1 MTFKIRNAAAGT
13 GKARR
18 ATEDGEAP
26 DRPLVVVDVGCRWG
40 FAEKFVGPDRLF
52 EVYGFDPDEQEC
64 ARLRERYANQA
75 VNLVPMGLA
84 GTAGQRTLHLT
95 QEPACSSLLPPD
107 PALTERYPALACARQ
122 VSTMEVETTTLDVWA
137 EQQGVHAAD
146 YIKIDTQG
154 TELEILKGG
163 RRLVQTARCLEV
175 EVEFNPIYRG
185 QALFAELDLYLRSQG
200 FVLWK
205 LSNQVHY
212 SSDGAPA
219 LLGAE
224 DAVFYDDA
232 QRVSRPV
239 FGGQL
244 YWANAHYVNQSV
256 LDPQHLPADQMA
268 RDITLFETL
277 GMPDVVIATRQYL
290 SNGGVE

>member
-1 MTFKIRNAAAGT
+1 
-13 GKARR
+13 
-18 ATEDGEAP
+18 
-26 DRPLVVVDVGCRWG
+26 
-40 FAEKFVGPDRLF
+40 
-52 EVYGFDPDEQEC
+52 
-64 ARLRERYANQA
+64 
-75 VNLVPMGLA
+75 
-84 GTAGQRTLHLT
+84 
-95 QEPACSSLLPPD
+95 
-107 PALTERYPALACARQ
+107 
-122 VSTMEVETTTLDVWA
+122 
-137 EQQGVHAAD
+137 
-146 YIKIDTQG
+146 
-154 TELEILKGG
+154 
-163 RRLVQTARCLEV
+163 
-175 EVEFNPIYRG
+175 
-185 QALFAELDLYLRSQG
+185 LYLRSQG